1 MSMYTCIP
9 NEYTPYTF
17 PPLAAMSMGFSRMS
31 MIFQDVY
38 ANRTHHFCF
47 RTHWL
52 SRPGVFAEYGW
63 HTHRKNALRRVR
75 TFFTEAYSSIPVWWS
90 YLEAPPH
97 PSPLLPPPRDYEKGH
112 NRSPTHSFHT
122 YFPPQCNF
130 KKSHS
135 KITLQVV
142 NLCQDIKTDY

>member
-1 MSMYTCIP
+1 MYGVHPMSMYTCIP

-75 TFFTEAYSSIPVWWS
+75 TFFTEAYSSIPRNCNNSLATTKSFELHGINKNCVCRRALARRRHTGTAGCS
-90 YLEAPPH
+90 APP
-97 PSPLLPPPRDYEKGH
+97 G
-112 NRSPTHSFHT
+112 
-122 YFPPQCNF
+122 PQEEWRPIGSSACP
-130 KKSHS
+130 
-135 KITLQVV
+135 
-142 NLCQDIKTDY
+142 